1 MPTQRVNSPVYCFV
15 KQGCTTKDF
24 SHLSDLCRPNEDH
37 LLVAVPPAGIEP
49 AHQPPEGCAL
59 SPELRGRMHKVI
71 SACANRSE
79 VPELS
84 HERTDCIFRNRMF
97 LGC

>member
-1 MPTQRVNSPVYCFV
+1 
-15 KQGCTTKDF
+15 
-24 SHLSDLCRPNEDH
+24 
-37 LLVAVPPAGIEP
+37 
-49 AHQPPEGCAL
+49 
-59 SPELRGRMHKVI
+59 MHKVI